1 MATELGTN
9 ADLGLQSQMPLEQ
22 GVQPP
27 VKREEQDPPG
37 PEPGQGVEQGEN
49 LPFVVCSGTIGELLR
64 WAAPQQSR
72 PQRQDEP
79 PQRWEVQWQEVL
91 QALWTPPEV
100 VPAPVTLQ
108 LPELAPGD
116 DIEAYLANF
125 EHVANACQWPRGEW
139 VTRLVPALSG
149 KARQVYSSLEA
160 RDSRDYGKV
169 KAAILQGE
177 DTRLEMRRRCFRQFR
192 YQEAEGPREACS
204 HLRELCHRWLEPQS
218 HTKEQILELLILEQF
233 LTILPE
239 EMQNWVWER
248 GPENCAQAVALAEGF
263 QLGQPEAGLWEQQVT
278 VRVKVEE
285 VTSEKMASSE
295 ALWDAPGSQLEQL
308 QSHHECVSQ
317 EEVGRAE
324 TPGHQ
329 YEPLC
334 VPKEEPPI
342 HQEMDNKSGPLSHSE
357 HMLDREHRMDSACY
371 LFSMSTEGDMVLSA
385 SPQLEVPSASPQ
397 REETEMSGPR
407 RVPLGRYKGKA
418 SRTQRRVGRQHG
430 SPIGK
435 REVEPAPTLPDFGTP
450 EPQPR
455 PFKCVECA
463 KTFCRSSDLLRHKRI
478 HRGDRPHHCTEC
490 GKSFVRNSHL
500 LIHQVIHRGERPF
513 TCSECGKSFSQ
524 SSTLTRHQQIH
535 TGEKPH
541 RCHQCGKSFGR
552 NSNLTRHQRL
562 HAAERV
568 YRCAGCGE
576 AFRSRGLLISHQRC
590 SKKERPEAC
599 RKRTAP
605 AYCIFITSARKA
617 RVYTVHRP
625 DRQRSGRGNGGT
637 KRGSDMSKVTQQV
650 ESVTYPD
657 FLVDTESNGPFP
669 LEDPSEESFPMVHSA
684 EFSWMEREEEL
695 CDADSDERE
704 ELRVVL
710 TDDGAL
716 SEDEEADDVQEQ
728 DADDGEPEGPFSAHS
743 EGDDSCGSSERPQ
756 GRWRDAGVG
765 EQACDAE
772 DKPFRCSECG
782 KGFAQSS
789 NLIKHQR
796 VHTGERPYRCHQ
808 CGKAFTWSSSL
819 LEHQKSH
826 AGEKP
831 HSCPECGKKFS
842 RGSTLLEHQR
852 IHTGEKPFRCHQ
864 CGARFSQS
872 STLVHH
878 QRTHTGERPYRCD
891 ECGRSFGRKSTLV
904 THRRTHTGE
913 KPYHCLEC
921 GRSFVVSS
929 DLAKHQRTHT
939 GGQGPYRCGECGEG
953 FGWSAALAAHRAS
966 QHGAEKPYRCSECG
980 EAFHQNATLLVHQR
994 THAGDEAFTCSDCGE
1009 CFLESAKLARHRRA
1023 RHSADGEEKPFKCS
1037 ECGKGYAQSAGLR
1050 HHQRE
1055 QPFRCPQCG
1064 LSFLWSCRLAEHRR
1078 SCRMA
1083 EKPYKCPECGKSF
1096 GQSSK
1101 LLRHQ
1106 VTHTGEKPYKCPEC
1120 GKIFSQSSN
1129 LAEHRRTHAGQ
1140 KLHRC
1145 GICGKSFA
1153 LGSYLAK
1160 HQITHTGERPYR
1172 CTECG
1177 KGFRQSSNLIQHQ
1190 RTHTGERPY
1199 TCPQCG
1205 KSFCQNSHLIKHRRT
1220 HTGERPYRCPQCG
1233 KSFRQSANL
1242 LEHQNTHTGE
1252 RPYQCGQCGKSFC
1265 WSSAFSKHQRTHLS

>member
-1 MATELGTN
+1 MATELGTS
-9 ADLGLQSQMPLEQ
+9 ADLGLQLQMPLEQ
-22 GVQPP
+22 GMQPP

-64 WAAPQQSR
+64 WAAPQQPR
-72 PQRQDEP
+72 TQRQDEP

-149 KARQVYSSLEA
+149 KARQVYSSLEG

-177 DTRLEMRRRCFRQFR
+177 DTRLETRRRCFRQFR
-192 YQEAEGPREACS
+192 YQEAEGPREAYS
-204 HLRELCHRWLEPQS
+204 RLRELCHGWLEPQS

-239 EMQNWVWER
+239 EMQSWVWER

-285 VTSEKMASSE
+285 VTSEKMASPE

-308 QSHHECVSQ
+308 QPHHECVSQ
-317 EEVGRAE
+317 EEVGRTE

-342 HQEMDNKSGPLSHSE
+342 HREMDDKSGPLPHSE
-357 HMLDREHRMDSACY
+357 HMMDGEHRMDSACY
-371 LFSMSTEGDMVLSA
+371 LFSMFAEGDAVLSA
-385 SPQLEVPSASPQ
+385 SPQLEVLSTSPQ
-397 REETEMSGPR
+397 REETEMAGPR

-430 SPIGK
+430 SPVGK
-435 REVEPAPTLPDFGTP
+435 REVEPAPTLPDLEKP

-455 PFKCVECA
+455 PFKCAECG

-605 AYCIFITSARKA
+605 A
-617 RVYTVHRP
+617 
-625 DRQRSGRGNGGT
+625 
-637 KRGSDMSKVTQQV
+637 
-650 ESVTYPD
+650 
-657 FLVDTESNGPFP
+657 
-669 LEDPSEESFPMVHSA
+669 
-684 EFSWMEREEEL
+684 
-695 CDADSDERE
+695 
-704 ELRVVL
+704 
-710 TDDGAL
+710 
-716 SEDEEADDVQEQ
+716 
-728 DADDGEPEGPFSAHS
+728 
-743 EGDDSCGSSERPQ
+743 
-756 GRWRDAGVG
+756 
-765 EQACDAE
+765 
-772 DKPFRCSECG
+772 
-782 KGFAQSS
+782 
-789 NLIKHQR
+789 
-796 VHTGERPYRCHQ
+796 
-808 CGKAFTWSSSL
+808 
-819 LEHQKSH
+819 
-826 AGEKP
+826 
-831 HSCPECGKKFS
+831 
-842 RGSTLLEHQR
+842 
-852 IHTGEKPFRCHQ
+852 
-864 CGARFSQS
+864 
-872 STLVHH
+872 
-878 QRTHTGERPYRCD
+878 
-891 ECGRSFGRKSTLV
+891 
-904 THRRTHTGE
+904 
-913 KPYHCLEC
+913 
-921 GRSFVVSS
+921 
-929 DLAKHQRTHT
+929 
-939 GGQGPYRCGECGEG
+939 
-953 FGWSAALAAHRAS
+953 
-966 QHGAEKPYRCSECG
+966 
-980 EAFHQNATLLVHQR
+980 
-994 THAGDEAFTCSDCGE
+994 
-1009 CFLESAKLARHRRA
+1009 
-1023 RHSADGEEKPFKCS
+1023 
-1037 ECGKGYAQSAGLR
+1037 
-1050 HHQRE
+1050 
-1055 QPFRCPQCG
+1055 
-1064 LSFLWSCRLAEHRR
+1064 
-1078 SCRMA
+1078 
-1083 EKPYKCPECGKSF
+1083 
-1096 GQSSK
+1096 
-1101 LLRHQ
+1101 
-1106 VTHTGEKPYKCPEC
+1106 
-1120 GKIFSQSSN
+1120 
-1129 LAEHRRTHAGQ
+1129 
-1140 KLHRC
+1140 
-1145 GICGKSFA
+1145 
-1153 LGSYLAK
+1153 
-1160 HQITHTGERPYR
+1160 
-1172 CTECG
+1172 
-1177 KGFRQSSNLIQHQ
+1177 
-1190 RTHTGERPY
+1190 
-1199 TCPQCG
+1199 
-1205 KSFCQNSHLIKHRRT
+1205 
-1220 HTGERPYRCPQCG
+1220 
-1233 KSFRQSANL
+1233 
-1242 LEHQNTHTGE
+1242 
-1252 RPYQCGQCGKSFC
+1252 
-1265 WSSAFSKHQRTHLS
+1265 

>member
-1 MATELGTN
+1 MAADLGTS
-9 ADLGLQSQMPLEQ
+9 ADLGLQLQVPLEQ
-22 GVQPP
+22 AVQPP
-27 VKREEQDPPG
+27 VKREEQDTPG

-149 KARQVYSSLEA
+149 KARQAYSSLEA

-177 DTRLEMRRRCFRQFR
+177 DTRLETRRRCFRQFR
-192 YQEAEGPREACS
+192 YQEAEGPREAYS
-204 HLRELCHRWLEPQS
+204 RLQELCHRWLEPQS
-218 HTKEQILELLILEQF
+218 RTKEQILELLILEQF

-263 QLGQPEAGLWEQQVT
+263 QLRQPEAGLWEQQVT

-285 VTSEKMASSE
+285 VTSEKIASPE

-308 QSHHECVSQ
+308 QPHHECVSQ

-342 HQEMDNKSGPLSHSE
+342 LQEIDNKPGPLPHSE
-357 HMLDREHRMDSACY
+357 HMMDGEHRM
-371 LFSMSTEGDMVLSA
+371 MGDVVLSA

-397 REETEMSGPR
+397 QEETEMAGPR
-407 RVPLGRYKGKA
+407 RVSLGKYKGKA

-430 SPIGK
+430 SPTGK
-435 REVEPAPTLPDFGTP
+435 RQVEPAPPLPDLGKP

-455 PFKCVECA
+455 PFKCPECG

-605 AYCIFITSARKA
+605 A
-617 RVYTVHRP
+617 
-625 DRQRSGRGNGGT
+625 
-637 KRGSDMSKVTQQV
+637 
-650 ESVTYPD
+650 
-657 FLVDTESNGPFP
+657 
-669 LEDPSEESFPMVHSA
+669 
-684 EFSWMEREEEL
+684 
-695 CDADSDERE
+695 
-704 ELRVVL
+704 
-710 TDDGAL
+710 
-716 SEDEEADDVQEQ
+716 
-728 DADDGEPEGPFSAHS
+728 
-743 EGDDSCGSSERPQ
+743 
-756 GRWRDAGVG
+756 
-765 EQACDAE
+765 
-772 DKPFRCSECG
+772 
-782 KGFAQSS
+782 
-789 NLIKHQR
+789 
-796 VHTGERPYRCHQ
+796 
-808 CGKAFTWSSSL
+808 
-819 LEHQKSH
+819 
-826 AGEKP
+826 
-831 HSCPECGKKFS
+831 
-842 RGSTLLEHQR
+842 
-852 IHTGEKPFRCHQ
+852 
-864 CGARFSQS
+864 
-872 STLVHH
+872 
-878 QRTHTGERPYRCD
+878 
-891 ECGRSFGRKSTLV
+891 
-904 THRRTHTGE
+904 
-913 KPYHCLEC
+913 
-921 GRSFVVSS
+921 
-929 DLAKHQRTHT
+929 
-939 GGQGPYRCGECGEG
+939 
-953 FGWSAALAAHRAS
+953 
-966 QHGAEKPYRCSECG
+966 
-980 EAFHQNATLLVHQR
+980 
-994 THAGDEAFTCSDCGE
+994 
-1009 CFLESAKLARHRRA
+1009 
-1023 RHSADGEEKPFKCS
+1023 
-1037 ECGKGYAQSAGLR
+1037 
-1050 HHQRE
+1050 
-1055 QPFRCPQCG
+1055 
-1064 LSFLWSCRLAEHRR
+1064 
-1078 SCRMA
+1078 
-1083 EKPYKCPECGKSF
+1083 
-1096 GQSSK
+1096 
-1101 LLRHQ
+1101 
-1106 VTHTGEKPYKCPEC
+1106 
-1120 GKIFSQSSN
+1120 
-1129 LAEHRRTHAGQ
+1129 
-1140 KLHRC
+1140 
-1145 GICGKSFA
+1145 
-1153 LGSYLAK
+1153 
-1160 HQITHTGERPYR
+1160 
-1172 CTECG
+1172 
-1177 KGFRQSSNLIQHQ
+1177 
-1190 RTHTGERPY
+1190 
-1199 TCPQCG
+1199 
-1205 KSFCQNSHLIKHRRT
+1205 
-1220 HTGERPYRCPQCG
+1220 
-1233 KSFRQSANL
+1233 
-1242 LEHQNTHTGE
+1242 
-1252 RPYQCGQCGKSFC
+1252 
-1265 WSSAFSKHQRTHLS
+1265 